1 MVEQPLVELEDLR
14 DFPGAPFR
22 PDVVAGAAGAVRAEA
37 GWHVAPT
44 VTETVEVETG
54 GASVAL
60 LPSLH
65 VVSVDEVRDLDGNVL
80 GGWRVSKASG
90 VLRRTAGRW
99 PEVIEVDLTHG
110 YERCPPELLP
120 VVAERAQ
127 RGKAGIVRQE
137 NIGAR
142 SLSLAQADDPVSA
155 EVLARYTLPPRP

>member
-1 MVEQPLVELEDLR
+1 MVDEPLVDETALR
-14 DFPGAPFR
+14 DYPGAPFL
-22 PDVVAGAAGAVRAEA
+22 PDVVAGAAGAIRAEA
-37 GWHVAPT
+37 GWHIAPT

-54 GASVAL
+54 GGVVAL

-65 VVSVDEVRDLDGNVL
+65 VVSVDEVRDLDGKVL
-80 GGWRVSKASG
+80 DGWRVSKSSG

-99 PEVIEVDLTHG
+99 PEAIEVDLTHG
-110 YERCPPELLP
+110 YAKCPPELLP

-142 SLSLAQADDPVSA
+142 SLSLAQNDDPVSG
-155 EVLARYTLPPRP
+155 EVLARYALPPRP